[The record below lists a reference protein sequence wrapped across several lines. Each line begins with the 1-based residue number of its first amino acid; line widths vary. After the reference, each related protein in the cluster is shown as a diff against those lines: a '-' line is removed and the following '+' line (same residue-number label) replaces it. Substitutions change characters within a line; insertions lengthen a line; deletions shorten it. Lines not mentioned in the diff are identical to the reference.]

1 MPYLDWLPT
10 AAGGVDLYED
20 PSSIAPNRLIR
31 CDNYYPVGA
40 RWKLIEGNTAHSTS
54 ATAERIQNLV
64 EYQVDNTSGGTTKT
78 LLAFTFTGADNR
90 IYQISGGGWG
100 SQLTGTALGATT
112 APVWDF
118 TVFQGDLVMAGGPL
132 FEVLKTSNGTGYSVL
147 GGPTPSTPRYCEAWK
162 NRLFIAGRNAAP
174 LSVHYCADGDF
185 TTWTGSDSGTEVI
198 TSPVGDY
205 VTGIRSVENYLAVFT
220 NRTITVLIGDH
231 PDDWTKRTLYE
242 DHGCV
247 SHRTVQKMNGGLLY
261 ANQSGVWLL
270 TSELKRI
277 ELSKAIRPYWQGDT
291 TNALGVARNKNRGA
305 NMHAVY
311 DPGPLNRYYIW
322 TAEGSAS
329 TENVCW
335 ILHLNNGE
343 WSRMVSTVDAGQTV
357 QASCLRENTSGNL
370 QVYFSG
376 GMDDVTTADKRIYTI
391 GTGASFDSRTGGNI
405 AGRLTSGA
413 LGSTFN
419 PRADLLGIA
428 STKLW
433 TDMLAKFLATTT
445 ASQQVSFTFSGY
457 SSDAKV
463 AQRTITVP
471 ITSASADVI
480 RPRIPIAVRGWGMQA
495 DMTYT
500 GQVTHA
506 FLGGLISY
514 TDKGEM

>member
-1 MPYLDWLPT
+1 MPYLDWLPA

-31 CDNYYPVGA
+31 CDNYYPLGA
-40 RWKLIEGNTAHSTS
+40 RWKLIEGNTAVVDS
-54 ATAERIQNLV
+54 ATRRIAAVL
-64 EYQVDNTSGGTTKT
+64 EYQQDNATGGTTKHLLSAEWDGTTHT
-78 LLAFTFTGADNR
+78 LWNLT
-90 IYQISGGGWG
+90 
-100 SQLTGTALGATT
+100 TGTRVAIAGPAITGST
-112 APVWDF
+112 FPFWDY
-118 TVFQGDLVMAGGPL
+118 TVFQG
-132 FEVLKTSNGTGYSVL
+132 VLLLANGQNNAIETSNGSGYSAIAVDL
-147 GGPTPSTPRYCEAWK
+147 VGFTPRYIEAWK
-162 NRLFIAGRNAAP
+162 NRVFFSGRNTAP
-174 LSVHYCADGDF
+174 LSVNYTADGSR
-185 TTWTGSDSGTEVI
+185 TTLTGADAGTEVV

-205 VTGIRSVENYLAVFT
+205 VTAIRSVENYLAAFT

-247 SHRTVQKMNGGLLY
+247 SHRTVQKMNGGLIY

-291 TNALGVARNKNRGA
+291 NNALGVARNKSRGA

-329 TENVCW
+329 TEDVCW

-357 QASCLRENTSGNL
+357 QASCLREDTSGNV

-376 GMDDVTTADKRIYTI
+376 GMNDTTTADKRVYKI

-413 LGSTFN
+413 LGGTFN
-419 PRADLLGIA
+419 PRAELLGIA

-433 TDMLAKFLATTT
+433 TDMLAKFVATTT
-445 ASQQVSFTFSGY
+445 ASQQVSFAFSGY